1 MDWIS
6 NLGVTTMNK
15 RDKAII
21 KLLGAIATQLAVI
34 ATNLNIINVDKRE
47 EAYGVR
53 KTNRLK
59 DAYTRLQFNIIE
71 IDKVVEEATNDQ

>member
-1 MDWIS
+1 MD
-6 NLGVTTMNK
+6 K

-34 ATNLNIINVDKRE
+34 ATNLNIINIDKI
-47 EAYGVR
+47 AYGVS

-59 DAYTRLQFNIIE
+59 DVYTRLQFNIIA
-71 IDKVVEEATNDQ
+71 IDKVVEEATNEQD